1 MTGIGKVKEDELILS
16 GGAKPGQDIVVTK
29 YLGMEGTGI
38 IANEKED
45 ELKEWFSD
53 TFIDDAKAF
62 LDDISVV
69 PEGLIARKYASC
81 MHDITESGVYGA
93 LWEISKAS
101 GVGVEVCIED
111 IPLRQHTI
119 EFCERYDL
127 NPYQLISSGS
137 MLITT
142 DHGRTLVNE
151 LEQAGIKAT
160 IIGHTTDS
168 RDKVIYRQGKA
179 ANLEHLDRTSYI
191 KYILKIIA
199 DNFQREKWRKQYEHR
214 IKRTDFKIDR
224 EKQSFSDP

>member
-1 MTGIGKVKEDELILS
+1 
-16 GGAKPGQDIVVTK
+16 
-29 YLGMEGTGI
+29 
-38 IANEKED
+38 
-45 ELKEWFSD
+45 
-53 TFIDDAKAF
+53 
-62 LDDISVV
+62 
-69 PEGLIARKYASC
+69 
-81 MHDITESGVYGA
+81 
-93 LWEISKAS
+93 
-101 GVGVEVCIED
+101 
-111 IPLRQHTI
+111 
-119 EFCERYDL
+119 
-127 NPYQLISSGS
+127 

-214 IKRTDFKIDR
+214 IKRTDFKID
-224 EKQSFSDP
+224 

>member
-1 MTGIGKVKEDELILS
+1 M
-16 GGAKPGQDIVVTK
+16 
-29 YLGMEGTGI
+29 
-38 IANEKED
+38 
-45 ELKEWFSD
+45 
-53 TFIDDAKAF
+53 
-62 LDDISVV
+62 

-160 IIGHTTDS
+160 IIGHRTDS

-179 ANLEHLDRTSYI
+179 ANLEAPRQDELY
-191 KYILKIIA
+191 KIYSE
-199 DNFQREKWRKQYEHR
+199 NNRR
-214 IKRTDFKIDR
+214 
-224 EKQSFSDP
+224 